1 MRPGARHVHFLND
14 PPVNTQPHT
23 YHSRL
28 YRDFMEID
36 GNAFR
41 TIVRFYEEYE
51 AQILQLEF
59 SEYFDLMVSYA
70 NALFRIGRYRQF
82 LLMSDPIIEIAIAEN
97 IRFWNGEDVY
107 FSTLLRKAAAHH
119 QLLELDRTDHILRE
133 LLRIDPTDKECQ
145 MLMRRN
151 LRRRQGALIRY
162 CRASCILLL
171 LCSVVVL
178 LVEVLFVQAF
188 YPEFSATVEWTRNGL
203 FLAGV
208 LVLAGGALLNYLL
221 SSYKTA
227 QFVQEARKKSGKK
240 LPL

>member
-1 MRPGARHVHFLND
+1 
-14 PPVNTQPHT
+14 
-23 YHSRL
+23 
-28 YRDFMEID
+28 MEID
-36 GNAFR
+36 GHAFR

-82 LLMSDPIIEIAIAEN
+82 LLMSDPIIEISITEN
-97 IRFWNGEDVY
+97 IRFWNGEDIY

-119 QLLELDRTDHILRE
+119 QLLELDRADHILRE
-133 LLRIDPTDKECQ
+133 LLRIDPKDKECQ

-151 LRRRQGALIRY
+151 LRRRQSALVRS
-162 CRASCILLL
+162 CRAACILLL

-178 LVEVLFVQAF
+178 LIEALFVQAF
-188 YPEFSATVEWTRNGL
+188 YPQHASVVEWVRNGL
-203 FLAGV
+203 FLTGV
-208 LVLAGGALLNYLL
+208 GILGGGALLNYLL

-227 QFVQEARKKSGKK
+227 RFVREAQNKSKKS